1 MKDQIFSITANP
13 PRTEIDQSLMRLAS
27 PAIDLFDA
35 TAKRVAEELAQPQVL
50 EKKWNKRE
58 RRDEYSV
65 KRLSNANKSTQL
77 RKFYDEL
84 CLWHEKSEDLASFTN
99 NLPFIKM
106 LNAKVAYAKG
116 REHVDDKF
124 LLLVSACLEQV
135 GSADEQGFKALQNMK
150 LFLEAILGFYKA
162 VER

>member
-1 MKDQIFSITANP
+1 MKEPIFSITANP
-13 PRTEIDQSLMRLAS
+13 PRTEIDQSAIRLVS
-27 PAIDLFDA
+27 PGIDLFDA
-35 TAKRVAEELAQPQVL
+35 TAKRVAEELAQPEVL
-50 EKKWNKRE
+50 EKRWNKRE
-58 RRDEYSV
+58 RSDEYRV

-84 CLWHEKSEDLASFTN
+84 CLWHAKSPDMESFTN

-124 LLLVSACLEQV
+124 LLLVSVCLEQV
-135 GSADEQGFKALQNMK
+135 SSADEQGFKALKNMK